1 MTKILK
7 IILFYVLAIPSS
19 HSAVM
24 ELTAKFSPSVLSP
37 ENNKF
42 TNTTP
47 LGGFCL
53 KRPTWC
59 ISSRI
64 EFSVSLP
71 ISLKRSFDIP
81 AKNAP
86 RDGVFFK
93 YPKYTK
99 VIVSNE
105 NGSSKELTFE
115 ITAFNFTYSKV
126 YHANDYGWVRGEFW
140 WGTNTCPST
149 RLADRTDP
157 HWYEFAWYYKGN
169 ACNKQSNILRAG
181 DDIVTMFDQSI
192 AYELITPNPLDMESG
207 VYRGQVKFTVG
218 PGGDIDYGD
227 NYQPSDRELIVNFTL
242 TVNHELKVKPQTGG
256 TDIVLFPCYHER
268 KCEQIDSEKNWERWI
283 VTNIPPQKM
292 SGTTRFNI
300 SSSGSFTV
308 YMACG
313 SGAALSSDSC
323 PIMSEKSKT
332 VVPVKAMITLPDN
345 IADNTGQRVVNRP
358 LYTEKDLSR
367 NSFTTSSFGIDRPG
381 LVDFVIDKKNISEML
396 KSRPDSWS
404 GNVTIIFDPNLY

>member
-1 MTKILK
+1 MKKILK
-7 IILFYVLAIPSS
+7 VILLYVLAISS
-19 HSAVM
+19 AHSAVM
-24 ELTAKFSPSVLSP
+24 ELTAKFSPSLLSP

-71 ISLKRSFDIP
+71 IDLKRSYDIP

-99 VIVSNE
+99 VNVIAE
-105 NGSSKELTFE
+105 NGSSHELTFN

-126 YHANDYGWVRGEFW
+126 YEANDIGWVRGEFY
-140 WGTNTCPST
+140 WGTPTCRST
-149 RLADRTDP
+149 NLAARSDP
-157 HWYEFAWYYKGN
+157 YWYEFAWYNSGN
-169 ACNKQSNILRAG
+169 ECIKQSNILRTG
-181 DDIVTMFDQSI
+181 DDIEKLYDQSI
-192 AYELITPNPLDMESG
+192 AYELITPNPLEMESG
-207 VYRGQVKFTVG
+207 IYRGQVKFTVG

-227 NYQPSDRELIVNFTL
+227 NYQPSDRELIINFTL
-242 TVNHELKVKPQTGG
+242 TVNHELKVTPLPGG
-256 TDIVLFPCYHER
+256 TDIVLYPCYQGI
-268 KCEQIDSEKNWERWI
+268 KCEQKDSEKNWERWI
-283 VTNIPPQKM
+283 VTNIPPQKL
-292 SGTTRFNI
+292 SGLSKFNI

-313 SGAALSSDSC
+313 SGPSISLDSC
-323 PIMSEKSKT
+323 PIISDKSST
-332 VVPVKAMITLPDN
+332 VVPVKAMITLPNN
-345 IADNTGQRVVNRP
+345 IANKDGQRVISQSIF
-358 LYTEKDLSR
+358 TEKDLSR
-367 NSFTTSSFGIDRPG
+367 NQFFTSSFGKDQPG
-381 LVDFVIDKKNISEML
+381 QIAFTIEKKNITKML